1 MASIQSF
8 VNKAEFF
15 FRRTSASYRLP
26 FALIAIA
33 AALLLAAFAY
43 RFTSQGVL
51 QAAKQEA
58 SRLSRS
64 GHPVI
69 AAEGQGG
76 RAKVDLKAFRSSH
89 LLSILENGASAA
101 AIKLDE
107 ISFAVDDSPNQ
118 PYVRY
123 RASFTVLSRYP
134 TIRKFISEILAG
146 SEGVVLDTVACRRED
161 VNAADVRCD
170 ISAYVAYQEKAGG

>member
-1 MASIQSF
+1 MASIQVF
-8 VNKAEFF
+8 VNKAVFA
-15 FRRTSASYRLP
+15 FRRTSAAYRLP
-26 FALIAIA
+26 FALTAIA
-33 AALLLAAFAY
+33 AGLLLAAFAY
-43 RFTSQGVL
+43 RFTSQSEL
-51 QAAKQEA
+51 RTARQEA
-58 SRLSRS
+58 GRLSKS

-69 AAEGQGG
+69 AAEVKAG

-107 ISFAVDDSPNQ
+107 ISFAVDEAPNQ

-161 VNAADVRCD
+161 VSVADVRCD

>member
-1 MASIQSF
+1 M
-8 VNKAEFF
+8 
-15 FRRTSASYRLP
+15 
-26 FALIAIA
+26 
-33 AALLLAAFAY
+33 LLLSAFAY
-43 RFTSQGVL
+43 RATCLSGL
-51 QAAKQEA
+51 LLAGQEA
-58 SRLSRS
+58 SSLLKWRE
-64 GHPVI
+64 PVV
-69 AAEGQGG
+69 AADANVI
-76 RAKVDLKAFRSSH
+76 RARADLKAFRSSH

-107 ISFAVDDSPNQ
+107 ISFAIDDSPNQ